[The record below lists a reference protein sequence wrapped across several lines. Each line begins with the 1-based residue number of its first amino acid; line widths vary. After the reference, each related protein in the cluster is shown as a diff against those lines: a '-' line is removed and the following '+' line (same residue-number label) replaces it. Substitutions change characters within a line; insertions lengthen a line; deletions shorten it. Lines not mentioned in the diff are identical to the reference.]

1 VRKSAVIGVLVA
13 LSASLPGLTPVRAQ
27 QGSPS
32 PTAIVSDA
40 DPTTTDSIAAV
51 FDAVRNV
58 GDVDSAMS
66 LFAAEAQVKVP
77 PDVYKTP
84 QQIEDWLRYLAAVH
98 FAVEPGAH
106 RITGNHAS
114 WDVEVT
120 SDYVQALNL
129 GSLRGTAFLSI
140 SGVSITSYTLLLD
153 KDSTHRLREAQLA
166 ALDVMQNPI
175 IVGQDAANVY
185 TLSDVFRDPVGNLIS
200 FRDVIASDPGS
211 GPYVDLWG
219 EPVVIRSGI

>member
-1 VRKSAVIGVLVA
+1 MRKSTAIVVLAA
-13 LSASLPGLTPVRAQ
+13 LGALLITLTPVRAQ
-27 QGSPS
+27 QASPA
-32 PTAIVSDA
+32 PTPIVSDA
-40 DPTTTDSIAAV
+40 NPATTDSIASV
-51 FDAVRNV
+51 FDAVRNS
-58 GDVDSAMS
+58 GDVDSALS
-66 LFAAEAQVKVP
+66 LFAADAQVKVP
-77 PDVYKTP
+77 PDVYRTP

-98 FAVEPGAH
+98 FAVEPGTH
-106 RITGNHAS
+106 RITGNHAT

-129 GSLRGTAFLSI
+129 GSLRGTASLSI

-166 ALDVMQNPI
+166 ALDVMQNPV

-185 TLSDVFRDPVGNLIS
+185 TLSDVFRDPAGNVVS
-200 FRDVIASDPGS
+200 FRDVIASEPGS

>member
-1 VRKSAVIGVLVA
+1 MRVAAAIGLIVA
-13 LSASLPGLTPVRAQ
+13 LGSAPVAVAPVRAQ
-27 QGSPS
+27 QAPASQ
-32 PTAIVSDA
+32 THVAENNA
-40 DPTTTDSIAAV
+40 TTIDSIASV
-51 FDAVRNV
+51 FDAVRNS

-66 LFAAEAQVKVP
+66 LFASDAQVKVP
-77 PDVYKTP
+77 PDLYKTP
-84 QQIEDWLRYLAAVH
+84 QQIRDWLSYLAAIH
-98 FAVEPGAH
+98 FAVEPGRH
-106 RITGNHAS
+106 RVVGDHAS

-120 SDYVQALNL
+120 SNYVQTLNL
-129 GSLRGTAFLSI
+129 GSLHGTAFLTV

-153 KDSTHRLREAQLA
+153 ADSTHRLREAQLA

-185 TLSDVFRDPVGNLIS
+185 TLSDVFLDPQGNLVS
-200 FRDVIASDPGS
+200 FRDVIGADRGS

>member
-13 LSASLPGLTPVRAQ
+13 LGAAVVSLTPAGAQ
-27 QGSPS
+27 QDLPS
-32 PTAIVSDA
+32 PTPIISDA
-40 DPTTTDSIAAV
+40 NPTTTDSIASV
-51 FDAVRNV
+51 FDAVRNS

-77 PDVYKTP
+77 PDLYETP
-84 QQIEDWLRYLAAVH
+84 QQIQDWLRYLASVH

-106 RITGNHAS
+106 RITGNHAT

-185 TLSDVFRDPVGNLIS
+185 GLSDVFRDPAGNLVS
-200 FRDVIASDPGS
+200 FRDVIAADPGS